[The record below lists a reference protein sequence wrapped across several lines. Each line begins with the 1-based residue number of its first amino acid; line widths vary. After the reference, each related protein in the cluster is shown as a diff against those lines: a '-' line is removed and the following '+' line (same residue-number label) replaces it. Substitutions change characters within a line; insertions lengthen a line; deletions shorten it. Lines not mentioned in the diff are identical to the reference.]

1 MLLLPECNEA
11 VQKYVRN
18 CLLAFRCSLHG
29 FIFLRNAKVENRFT
43 DKLQPFLNM
52 LKSEIREEK
61 ERDAAISLLDFTSAI
76 CIFQSQAV
84 TFLRHWCQY
93 YWGTVAPVQDAC
105 QGMKRRG

>member
-1 MLLLPECNEA
+1 MKPTKVCMELP
-11 VQKYVRN
+11 VWYFVVP
-18 CLLAFRCSLHG
+18 LHG
-29 FIFLRNAKVENRFT
+29 FIFLRNVKVENRFT

-84 TFLRHWCQY
+84 TFLRHWC
-93 YWGTVAPVQDAC
+93 
-105 QGMKRRG
+105 